1 MHYLLLSSPFSP
13 GGLPNHYYTIYVLYH
28 STYLSGILL
37 NLCLQVQEGVHG
49 LHQSE
54 QMVVAVDLG

>member
-1 MHYLLLSSPFSP
+1 MIGENVPFISARVE
-13 GGLPNHYYTIYVLYH
+13 LK
-28 STYLSGILL
+28 L